1 MSEDDPFGTG
11 DPDKTVIRPTP
22 GGRRSTVHKQLAPA
36 GQRARANYSDIR
48 ESITYSGINPIVA
61 AAQPILSLCVQ
72 LRNTGVQGELE
83 QLRER
88 VIQGIEAFED
98 NALSAGSSGE
108 AVRIGRYALCAT
120 IDDLVLNTPWGQ
132 NSTWTKTTMVLTFFK
147 ETSGGKRFFE
157 ILHRF
162 ERNPGQNI
170 EVLEL
175 MYICLSIG
183 FEGELRIDPRGA
195 SEHNRVRNNLF
206 RAIREYHGEFERQL
220 SPSWRGIDAGHRP
233 LSSYIPMWVIG
244 VCTAAIVTG
253 IFMGFSLALNDSSDE
268 TYRQLSAL
276 PPTGTGMVG
285 PGPSTVVQT
294 TVVQNTVVQTDRFSR
309 IQKFLTREIEQGL
322 VTVLEDPTS
331 ITIRIRG
338 SGLFASG
345 SDSLRGQFL
354 PLLERVGKALERE
367 PGQVAV
373 AGHTDSVPIRTI
385 RFPSNWHLSL
395 ARAEAV
401 LKILSGQL
409 SDSSRLVAD
418 GRADTEPVAPND
430 TSNGREQNRRIEL
443 ILLKQG

>member
-22 GGRRSTVHKQLAPA
+22 GGRRSAVLQQPAPA
-36 GQRARANYSDIR
+36 GPRARASYSDIR
-48 ESITYSGINPIVA
+48 ESVARSGINPIVA
-61 AAQPILSLCVQ
+61 AAQPILSLCAQ
-72 LRNTGVQGELE
+72 LRNSVVQGDLE
-83 QLRER
+83 QLRQR
-88 VIQGIEAFED
+88 VIEEIKAFED
-98 NALSAGSSGE
+98 HALAAGAAGE
-108 AVRIGRYALCAT
+108 AVRLARYALCAT
-120 IDDLVLNTPWGQ
+120 IDDVVLNTPWGH
-132 NSTWTKTTMVLTFFK
+132 NSTWTKATIVLRFYN

-157 ILHRF
+157 ILNRY

-195 SEHNRVRNNLF
+195 SEHNRVRDSLF
-206 RAIREYHGEFERQL
+206 RAIREFRGEFERQL

-233 LSSYIPMWVIG
+233 LSSYIPTWVIG

-253 IFMGFSLALNDSSDE
+253 IFMGFSLALNDASDE

-276 PPTGTGMVG
+276 PPTGAVSLGH
-285 PGPSTVVQT
+285 STPAPVA
-294 TVVQNTVVQTDRFSR
+294 QTDQFSR
-309 IQKFLTREIEQGL
+309 IQKFLEREIEQGL
-322 VTVLEDPTS
+322 VTVIEDPTS

-345 SDSLRGQFL
+345 SDSLRGRFL
-354 PLLERVGKALERE
+354 PLLGRVGEALERE

-401 LKILSGQL
+401 LKILSGHL
-409 SDSSRLVAD
+409 SDRSRLVAD

-430 TSNGREQNRRIEL
+430 TPNGRERNRRIEL
-443 ILLKQG
+443 ILLKRG

>member
-11 DPDKTVIRPTP
+11 DPEKTVIRPTP
-22 GGRRSTVHKQLAPA
+22 GGRRSAVHQQLAPA
-36 GQRARANYSDIR
+36 GPRARASYSDIR
-48 ESITYSGINPIVA
+48 ESVNYSGINPIVA
-61 AAQPILSLCVQ
+61 AAQPILSLCAQ
-72 LRNTGVQGELE
+72 LRNTVVQGELE
-83 QLRER
+83 QLRQR
-88 VIQGIEAFED
+88 VIQGIEAFD
-98 NALSAGSSGE
+98 DDALSAGASGE

-120 IDDLVLNTPWGQ
+120 IDDLVLNTPWGN
-132 NSTWTKTTMVLTFFK
+132 NSTWTRTTMVLTFFN

-157 ILHRF
+157 ILNRF
-162 ERNPGQNI
+162 ERNPGPNI

-195 SEHNRVRNNLF
+195 SEHNRVRDSIF
-206 RAIREYHGEFERQL
+206 RAVREFRGEFEQQL

-233 LSSYIPMWVIG
+233 LSSYVPTWVIG

-276 PPTGTGMVG
+276 PPTGTVSLGH
-285 PGPSTVVQT
+285 STPAPVAR
-294 TVVQNTVVQTDRFSR
+294 TDQFSR
-309 IQKFLTREIEQGL
+309 IQKFLEKEILHGL

-331 ITIRIRG
+331 ITIRIHG

-345 SDSLRGQFL
+345 SDSLHGRFL
-354 PLLERVGKALERE
+354 PLLGRVGEALERE

-373 AGHTDSVPIRTI
+373 AGHTDSIPIRTI

-401 LKILSGQL
+401 LRILSRQL

-430 TSNGREQNRRIEL
+430 TPNGRERNRRIEL
-443 ILLKQG
+443 ILLKRG